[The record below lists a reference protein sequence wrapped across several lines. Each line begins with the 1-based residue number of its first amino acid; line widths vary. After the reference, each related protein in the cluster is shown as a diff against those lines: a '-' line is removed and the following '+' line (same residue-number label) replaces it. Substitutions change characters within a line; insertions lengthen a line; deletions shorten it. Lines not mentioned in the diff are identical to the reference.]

1 MVIGKIASI
10 YNQAADSAQLRIR
23 KKWFSKLSKKDFIK
37 KLTNTTF
44 FRDMKLDPEEKLF
57 SGQGVF
63 SNEKEAATWYDAHQ
77 IALNELKKESE
88 DYNNDIKKLS
98 KEDFLKKYAVYKH
111 PNFKSKINGIKYDLL
126 MEESKMKVLSKAE
139 AETALNPSILSQFI
153 PSNPL
158 SSSPEPLLIKK
169 PDIKKLEK
177 DWDSANKNSIKKAT
191 SLEKGNL
198 ANELKELK
206 KLYKDGTL
214 SKDEFAKAK
223 KKLLK

>member
-88 DYNNDIKKLS
+88 DYNNDIKKSINKYLLNNNRRLDALQHIKQLDS
-98 KEDFLKKYAVYKH
+98 LKDILQMIIVFLLPKYVLL
-111 PNFKSKINGIKYDLL
+111 KIN
-126 MEESKMKVLSKAE
+126 
-139 AETALNPSILSQFI
+139 N
-153 PSNPL
+153 
-158 SSSPEPLLIKK
+158 
-169 PDIKKLEK
+169 
-177 DWDSANKNSIKKAT
+177 
-191 SLEKGNL
+191 
-198 ANELKELK
+198 
-206 KLYKDGTL
+206 
-214 SKDEFAKAK
+214 
-223 KKLLK
+223 